1 VSLALVCNPRAGG
14 ATEATIAELR
24 ARLGAVTCYE
34 LDGSCD
40 AAGCARAAIEGGA
53 EIVIAAG
60 GDGTVSAVATE
71 LIGHPRTHLGVLPI
85 GTSNSFAAA
94 LGIPADLN
102 EALELLATLQRRVI
116 DAAIVIGPTD
126 RRVMILHTM
135 VGFHADTIQE
145 TTAEAKRRWGVL
157 AYAASAMRRL
167 AGLDPFMV
175 QLTTADH
182 VIRCRATA
190 VAAAN
195 VAPLK
200 TVLAH
205 GPSHLLGDDGRVD
218 LTIVAAET
226 IAEAIAT
233 GVHLYRTTRDGEPAT
248 RDNVGSFSTTRVVIA
263 ADPPQRVLVDGEPF
277 GETPI
282 TIETLPRAL
291 TVIAPPVVTAEGPP
305 IEASLFGLPELEI
318 DGTSVRSR

>member
-1 VSLALVCNPRAGG
+1 VRRALVCNPRAGG
-14 ATEATIAELR
+14 ATGATLAQLR

-34 LDGSCD
+34 LDGACD
-40 AAGCARAAIEGGA
+40 VDRCVRAAVAGGA
-53 EIVIAAG
+53 ELVIAAG
-60 GDGTVSAVATE
+60 GDGTVSAVAAE

-94 LGIPADLN
+94 LGIPADLDG
-102 EALELLATLQRRVI
+102 ALELLSTPQRRVI
-116 DAAIVIGPTD
+116 DAALVTGPTD

-135 VGFHADTIQE
+135 VGFHADAIE
-145 TTAEAKRRWGVL
+145 TTTTEAKRRWGVL
-157 AYAASAMRRL
+157 AYAASAMRQL
-167 AGLDPFMV
+167 AGLEPFAV
-175 QLTTADH
+175 QLTTDDH

-190 VAAAN
+190 VAVAN

-205 GPSHLLGDDGRVD
+205 GPSHLLADDGRVD

-233 GVHLYRTTRDGEPAT
+233 GVHLYRSARDGEPAA
-248 RDNVGSFSTTRVVIA
+248 RANIGSFSAARVVIA
-263 ADPPQRVLVDGEPF
+263 AVPPQRVLVDGEPF

-282 TIETLPRAL
+282 TVETLPRAL
-291 TVIAPPVVTAEGPP
+291 TVIAPPPATAEGPP
-305 IEASLFGLPELEI
+305 IEAPLLGLPDLEI
-318 DGTSVRSR
+318 DGTPAPPR